1 MQFMA
6 TYTAIVDV
14 DEEAP
19 ELIYAAA
26 ANLMDQGFGYFD
38 YERY

>member
-1 MQFMA
+1 MA
-6 TYTAIVDV
+6 TYTAIEEV
-14 DEEAP
+14 DEEEP